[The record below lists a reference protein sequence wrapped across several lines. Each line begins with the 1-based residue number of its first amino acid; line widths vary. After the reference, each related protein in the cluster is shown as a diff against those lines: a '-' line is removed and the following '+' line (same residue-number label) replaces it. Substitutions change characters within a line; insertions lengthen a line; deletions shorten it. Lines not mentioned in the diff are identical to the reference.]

1 MCSKWS
7 RSQLSM
13 GKHSTMQHQ
22 CAAWN
27 HDQCEYYA
35 SKRSHYCAAVFQLSA
50 VADTPFI
57 RLARDG
63 TTSTGEF
70 VAPHARHRFIELLHT
85 S

>member
-1 MCSKWS
+1 MRILRKQALALL
-7 RSQLSM
+7 R
-13 GKHSTMQHQ
+13 
-22 CAAWN
+22 
-27 HDQCEYYA
+27 
-35 SKRSHYCAAVFQLSA
+35 AVFQLSA